1 MLTCNCKYDLL
12 TCTYKGRRAPHP
24 RSPPM
29 VLPCSTQIN
38 LLPSFSSNLLS
49 LIICGDRNSYYFPS
63 SILTCLAFPRRSR
76 CSPWTHLLWCRDPEY
91 FIWHVS
97 NIFKKNLK
105 IGETTH
111 LVTNYNDNSR
121 SLRCSLTMVGTCC
134 FAESSTSLWSVWQ
147 GRLSSLR

>member
-1 MLTCNCKYDLL
+1 MLTCNCEYYLL

-105 IGETTH
+105 IGETT
-111 LVTNYNDNSR
+111 LVTNYKDNSR